1 MFYRFLLLSVFVDII
16 IEMQW
21 TWMRGW
27 GWKYV
32 ILPSI
37 MGIFFGFGSFIAYL
51 FFSME
56 GFKKAEQKFNNI
68 LKELLWLIY
77 LIYPQ
82 KTSLL
87 LNKTISVSLSPG
99 LDINRS
105 DINESIEVLGWK
117 IYRVEEE
124 IVVLLQL
131 ELKESWVFLVLEL
144 ETHH

>member
-32 ILPSI
+32 IIPSI

-68 LKELLWLIY
+68 LKELL
-77 LIYPQ
+77 
-82 KTSLL
+82 
-87 LNKTISVSLSPG
+87 
-99 LDINRS
+99 
-105 DINESIEVLGWK
+105 
-117 IYRVEEE
+117 
-124 IVVLLQL
+124 
-131 ELKESWVFLVLEL
+131 
-144 ETHH
+144 